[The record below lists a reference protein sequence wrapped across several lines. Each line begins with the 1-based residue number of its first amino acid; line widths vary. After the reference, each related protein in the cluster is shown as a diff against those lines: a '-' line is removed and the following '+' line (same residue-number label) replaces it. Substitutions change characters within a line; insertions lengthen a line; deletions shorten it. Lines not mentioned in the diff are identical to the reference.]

1 MNVDLVL
8 DKLLKV
14 GKGFVHLYSSQD
26 TAVPLRSLG
35 AKFGGFSKEV
45 AQTS

>member
-1 MNVDLVL
+1 MNADLVL

-35 AKFGGFSKEV
+35 AKFGGFSKGV